1 MIDLHDGDGGLDRSS
16 KVWTKEGD
24 AECLGDVGGGVTVRI
39 PVVHGTAALGAL
51 RMMMSSRTGAAMD
64 TQDMN
69 RRTLVQSSHDRF
81 RPMCRDVK

>member
-1 MIDLHDGDGGLDRSS
+1 MGGLNMIDLHDGDGGLDRSS

-39 PVVHGTAALGAL
+39 PVVHGTAE
-51 RMMMSSRTGAAMD
+51 
-64 TQDMN
+64 DMN